1 MAVVSAV
8 LALLCSLTWGTS
20 DFLGGLLSRRLP
32 AAAVVGASQVVG
44 LVAMTVTVLVV
55 AVLGH
60 PVPFDRWAE
69 WAPYAVAAGV
79 TGSIALAAFYA
90 GLSAGTMGVV
100 APIAATGAAVPVLLG
115 VLTGDQPTTL
125 AWAGM
130 VVAVLG
136 TILASGPELRAGVSV
151 RPVLLAVVAALGF
164 GTVLFLV
171 SRGSHVSSV
180 ATLWG
185 MRLTSTTLYVV
196 LALRLRTVG
205 GTRAADLRWLLPIG
219 LGDLGANAL
228 FATASGLGMV
238 SVVAV
243 LSSLYPVVTILL
255 ARVLLH
261 ERLQRI
267 QVVGVVVSLAGVAA
281 LSVA

>member
-1 MAVVSAV
+1 MALVSAV

-32 AAAVVGASQVVG
+32 STAVVGASQVIG
-44 LVAMTVTVLVV
+44 LVAMTVTVLVQ
-55 AVLGH
+55 AAAGH
-60 PVPFDRWAE
+60 PVPFGRWAE

-79 TGSIALAAFYA
+79 TGSVALAAFYA
-90 GLSAGTMGVV
+90 GLSSGTMGVV

-115 VLTGDQPTTL
+115 VVTGEHPSAL
-125 AWAGM
+125 AWVGM
-130 VVAVLG
+130 AVAVLG
-136 TILASGPELRAGVSV
+136 TVLASGPELRGAVSV

-171 SRGSHVSSV
+171 SRGTEVSLV

-205 GTRAADLRWLLPIG
+205 GVRPADLRWLLPIG

-261 ERLQRI
+261 ERLQRV